1 MAKPTWIIIDPTT
14 GSNNG
19 EVEATAPVY
28 TGRNSRTGTITAT
41 TAGDA
46 SDTTSVTQKGKA
58 EFITVDSTTGSIGN
72 TGGDVLIS
80 GTSNS
85 ANLKIAEDSISRI
98 DGVIYTI
105 EVNEVPD
112 ESWDGD
118 ADTGIDGDP
127 GASAQFTFK
136 VTAAISANHTTSAR
150 THKVTITNAGASVSS
165 SAVTITQAA
174 GVKTYATPVIST
186 FTYPSDIPA
195 EGGSVT
201 PTAPTYSQTWGWNGA
216 TTGGGTITTDG
227 TLTYSGTGV
236 DASTGAVSGEDLET
250 TEKERTLITTASVT
264 VSLNGKTSAAKTA
277 QVYQEANVATYG
289 DVTITGGT
297 VADIP
302 ASGGTRSTV
311 SGYTTAQTV
320 SYTSGATRDG
330 EIEVSYDPAEGITGA
345 DLGTTIKSRTL
356 LGNLTLTATGEG
368 GESAEKEYP
377 VYQAANAVTNYG
389 DVVITATTP
398 VALAPAGATYDLK
411 VKVTASQTLTFT
423 SGDTKAG
430 EIDFTY
436 TQKTAATG
444 FSLSDGVVTV
454 TENPGTTQRGGYV
467 VTVKA
472 DGEGDKT
479 ASKDI
484 TFNQQ
489 GSESYITV
497 SPETLTFEAAG
508 GTQTITI
515 NSNDSWTIS

>member
-1 MAKPTWIIIDPTT
+1 MN
-14 GSNNG
+14 GSS
-19 EVEATAPVY
+19 EITAAAY
-28 TGRNSRTGTITAT
+28 TGRTDRSGTITGVAESGATDT
-41 TAGDA
+41 TA
-46 SDTTSVTQKGKA
+46 VTQKGKA
-58 EFITVDSTTGSIGN
+58 EFITVNSTTGSTGN
-72 TGGDVLIS
+72 NGGEVLIS

-85 ANLKIAEDSISRI
+85 ANLKIAEDSTSRI
-98 DGVIYTI
+98 DGVTYTI

-118 ADTGIDGDP
+118 ADAGIDGDP

-136 VTAAISANHTTSAR
+136 VTATIPANHTTSAR

-174 GVKTYATPVIST
+174 GVKTYAAPVIRT

-201 PTAPTYSQTWGWNGA
+201 PAAPTYSQTWGWNGV
-216 TTGGGTITTDG
+216 TTGGGTITTGG

-250 TEKERTLITTASVT
+250 TEKARTLITTASVT
-264 VSLNGKTSAAKTA
+264 VALNGKTSAAKTA
-277 QVYQEANVATYG
+277 QVYQEANVAAYG
-289 DVTITGGT
+289 EVTITGGS

-311 SGYTTAQTV
+311 TGYTTAQTV

-330 EIEVSYDPAEGITGA
+330 EIEVSYDPEEGITGA

-368 GESAEKEYP
+368 GESAEKEYA
-377 VYQAANAVTNYG
+377 VYQAANAVTSYG

-398 VALAPAGATYDLK
+398 VSLAAAGATYDLK
-411 VKVTASQTLTFT
+411 VKATASQTLTFT
-423 SGDTKAG
+423 SGDTGAG

-436 TQKTAATG
+436 TQKTAATD
-444 FSLSDGVVTV
+444 FSLSNGVVSV
-454 TENPGTTQRGGYV
+454 TKNPGTTQRGGYV

-472 DGEGDKT
+472 DGEGSKT

-489 GSESYITV
+489 GSDSTLEL
-497 SPETLTFEAAG
+497 SPDSMTFEAAG
-508 GTQTITI
+508 GTQTLTIT
-515 NSNDSWTIS
+515 SNDSWTLS